1 MDYRPVLLFVVAAMT
16 LTVGCASDSEE
27 VPEVDLTSSDHV
39 LTDTDELRAG
49 TFTSLGNGTSV
60 TDELLVGTHPDT
72 DVGTVPV
79 TVTEITPDEVASDPD
94 VAETGPFYEIHT
106 TNGERV
112 RTAPGEGF
120 VVAVPVPDHLDENHL
135 APVVYTER
143 AFTHDDVEAG
153 WIGNSGTYDDQQG
166 FFVIDAPSIG
176 NASHPTKVGVVEHDT
191 WTTRTTGPILSE
203 IITEHLPQADEID
216 PDPSPGGSDTRTSG
230 FGLATASASSP
241 DVAQL
246 AHRSN
251 HDAEWNMICRLNSCN
266 ASNVTDYKQALEDS
280 VEVYTDLNNDPRP
293 SISTTTNSKF
303 QPQTSTYKINVGT
316 PPLGSDNCSDPGASP
331 AWYDYE
337 WNTLIICPGA
347 GASSAAHELFHS
359 MQWNLAPHY
368 AAWDA
373 EVAEGTAKLA
383 DNYEDPEE
391 PGSIGLPDLTQPLSR
406 WSYDAAHFYSHL
418 IQDTSITFEDLG
430 DLFDQGGIGKAGGIL
445 FEGLETWVDDKLSG
459 DLSDAYWSF
468 AKDLAYEN
476 DVPVADEDCRVDG
489 DYGADAIKQT
499 VRVNASDDTADV
511 PEDDEFSVRLY
522 GLESTVVNLSLEAE
536 DYEPY
541 RLTVEETRND
551 TNTRLKLYDDEA
563 REFEPTGCRSEDLE
577 SAPTGAVELEVYE
590 RFKNASVLFSDVGTM
605 DADYDSDEVGI
616 ARSAYFVNLTVEKLP
631 EDEIPYPEAPD
642 LAIEYPDDGRSSTAI
657 DVLDNASIPGE
668 DDDRLAIADPDPGS
682 AFRTDEGNEIRA
694 TASDGN
700 VTFEPRSSN
709 WYGEDTFNYTVEDE
723 RTGLTDNGT
732 VTVTRGIPTA
742 QDDRV
747 ALNRSTAEAW
757 EQESWSIGRADDVDP
772 ITVDVLANDDS
783 AIEGAA
789 IGSGDLDIASAT
801 ADHGTAEVD
810 FVDSTETIRYW
821 PGPGG
826 EEAWSSASDG
836 LRHYVDH
843 VTYTAEN
850 DAGLSDDAKVTV
862 IYHRP
867 ADQEVPGASGTP
879 GGTTCSITGSAD
891 GSAGMTLMR
900 GEAPASY
907 VKPANAES
915 WTEIDAEGTP
925 VVQATRGGHAV
936 GWTVDEE
943 GNTEAFRWSEDE
955 GYQQLDSRGSAS
967 FALDVDQ
974 RGRAV
979 GAELSAEGRSTAVQW
994 GDERRALDGELEGAS
1009 MATAIGGSTVAGV
1022 HGLTPQGGAGG
1033 PSGSLGCGDLGQGPP
1048 GSGDDPACPGGR
1060 FGSVGLG
1067 GTAQGFQGAIGPEG
1081 GLGETVE
1088 LASDGE
1094 GPAVPR
1100 DTTRAGASTG
1110 MIPQDPSG
1118 PTCPTTAMM
1127 HTEEGTQTLAPP
1139 AGAAFS
1145 DALAITED
1153 GYAAGLVGTGEAR
1166 QAAMWAPDGDGTSLD
1181 EAIDLREGRT
1191 LVAAQAIVDDHLVAL
1206 VEDDDAGVRPLA
1218 LGLDRVQT
1226 LADAGDP
1233 APLIGDEE
1241 ETPRF
1246 EMEAGS
1252 ASPGGRITLTLTFV
1266 NDDTRADR
1274 VEVDLP
1280 SEAPVT
1286 NEGWEIAS
1294 TGEPENVEGD
1304 VSETTL
1310 EAWAESIPAGATVE
1324 ASATFQVPE
1333 DAASTSYEYQ
1343 ASSTTVDGEEIQ
1355 PTPTA
1360 TFTVR
1365 G

>member
-16 LTVGCASDSEE
+16 LTVGCASDSED
-27 VPEVDLTSSDHV
+27 VPAVDLTSSDHV

-49 TFTSLGNGTSV
+49 TFTAFADDANLTENLV
-60 TDELLVGTHPDT
+60 VGTHPDVAT
-72 DVGTVPV
+72 GSIPV
-79 TVTEITPDEVASDPD
+79 EVTELSPEDGAGFGEHADD
-94 VAETGPFYEIHT
+94 VAQAGAFYEVYGT
-106 TNGERV
+106 EV
-112 RTAPGEGF
+112 EEDYLETAPDTGF
-120 VVAVPVPDHLDENHL
+120 FYVLPVPSDLDETSLVPMAYQWDRFSHGDI
-135 APVVYTER
+135 E
-143 AFTHDDVEAG
+143 DG
-153 WIGNSGTYDDQQG
+153 WTWTSGTYDERHDV
-166 FFVIDAPSIG
+166 FVISLATLGSQE
-176 NASHPTKVGVVEHDT
+176 HPTRLGLVEHADANTRDT
-191 WTTRTTGPILSE
+191 DRVLDTIIGRHLADADVDVEDALPDDGDQRTTASLIAPAAS
-203 IITEHLPQADEID
+203 AKD
-216 PDPSPGGSDTRTSG
+216 PAEFENRPKHTAEWTLICRTNNTCPSG
-230 FGLATASASSP
+230 FT
-241 DVAQL
+241 
-246 AHRSN
+246 
-251 HDAEWNMICRLNSCN
+251 
-266 ASNVTDYKQALEDS
+266 SNVENALDDALD
-280 VEVYTDLNNDPRP
+280 VYVDMNADPRP
-293 SISTTTNSKF
+293 SIGTNWGSKF
-303 QPQTSTYKINVGT
+303 MPDKSVYKINIGDDDWHNRCD
-316 PPLGSDNCSDPGASP
+316 GEEAPG
-331 AWYDYE
+331 WYMS
-337 WNTLIICPGA
+337 NLNRIVICLE
-347 GASSAAHELFHS
+347 AANEQRTAPHELFHS
-359 MQWNLAPHY
+359 MQYNLATHW
-368 AAWDA
+368 AGSDTF
-373 EVAEGTAKLA
+373 VAEGTAEMA
-383 DNYEDPEE
+383 EQWNTPAE
-391 PGSIGLPDLTQPLSR
+391 PSNPNDVPNLTKPLGQE
-406 WSYDAAHFYSHL
+406 SYDTEHFFYHVLEANGLS
-418 IQDTSITFEDLG
+418 FADLG
-430 DLFDQGGIGKAGGIL
+430 DLFDRGIRLDDVQA
-445 FEGLETWVDDKLSG
+445 WVNAKTG
-459 DLSDAYWSF
+459 QDLGDAYWAF
-468 AKDLAYEN
+468 AKDLFYEN
-476 DVPVADEDCRVDG
+476 RVPDPVGSSECTIDENVVDPLIPADRNLTFQP
-489 DYGADAIKQT
+489 AT
-499 VRVNASDDTADV
+499 NASDIPADRSFTGQ
-511 PEDDEFSVRLY
+511 PIEPMSAQPWRL
-522 GLESTVVNLSLEAE
+522 NLST
-536 DYEPY
+536 DDVEPY
-541 RLTVEETRND
+541 RLTVNSTADVFKVYD
-551 TNTRLKLYDDEA
+551 THVADW
-563 REFEPTGCRSEDLE
+563 EPQACHSGDLE
-577 SAPTGAVELEVYE
+577 ASGGGSVSIPIYEANKTAYLLPGDRTEKLEDTGNPGTVYNVD
-590 RFKNASVLFSDVGTM
+590 F
-605 DADYDSDEVGI
+605 
-616 ARSAYFVNLTVEKLP
+616 TVEKLP
-631 EDEIPYPEAPD
+631 EDEIPYPEASD
-642 LAIEYPDDGRSSTAI
+642 LAVELPTDAGRSIEI
-657 DVLDNASIPGE
+657 DVLDNASIPDG
-668 DDDRLAIADPDPGS
+668 DDDRLTIVHPGS
-682 AFRTDEGNEIRA
+682 SGFAASTDENNGYQA
-694 TASDGN
+694 TAPDGK
-700 VTFEPRSSN
+700 VEFTVPRG

-732 VTVTRGIPTA
+732 VTVTRGIPKA
-742 QDDRV
+742 EDDRV
-747 ALNRSTAEAW
+747 ALNRSTADAW

-783 AIEGAA
+783 AMEGAA
-789 IGSGDLDIASAT
+789 IGSGNLDIDSAT
-801 ADHGTAEVD
+801 ADHGTAEVA
-810 FVDSTETIRYW
+810 FVDSTKTIRYS
-821 PGPGG
+821 PDPGG

-836 LRHYVDH
+836 PRHYVDH

-850 DAGLSDDAKVTV
+850 RAGLSDDAKLTV

-907 VKPANAES
+907 VKPAGAES

-925 VVQATRGGHAV
+925 VAQATRGGHAV

-955 GYQQLDSRGSAS
+955 GYQQLDSQGSAS

-979 GAELSAEGRSTAVQW
+979 GAELSPEGRPTAVQW

-1022 HGLTPQGGAGG
+1022 QGLTPQGGAGG

-1048 GSGDDPACPGGR
+1048 GGGDDPACPGGR
-1060 FGSVGLG
+1060 FGSAGPG

-1081 GLGETVE
+1081 GLGEIVE

-1110 MIPQDPSG
+1110 MIPQNPSG

-1139 AGAAFS
+1139 AGATFS
-1145 DALAITED
+1145 DAFAITER

-1166 QAAMWAPDGDGTSLD
+1166 QAAMWAPDGDRAHLD
-1181 EAIDLREGRT
+1181 EAIDLREGRS

-1218 LGLDRVQT
+1218 LGLDRLRT
-1226 LADAGDP
+1226 LADTGDP

-1266 NDDTRADR
+1266 NDDTLADR

-1280 SEAPVT
+1280 FEAPVT
-1286 NEGWEIAS
+1286 NEGWEIAA
-1294 TGEPENVEGD
+1294 TEEPENVEGD
-1304 VSETTL
+1304 FSEATL
-1310 EAWAESIPAGATVE
+1310 EAWAESVPAGATVE

-1343 ASSTTVDGEEIQ
+1343 ALSTTVDGEEIQ